1 MMDRKENDSVAEAQ
15 VNSTHTDREDSMI
28 LRPWIKPVFERI
40 PLNEALSG
48 GLPGLPDADGATGY
62 S

>member
-1 MMDRKENDSVAEAQ
+1 MDHKENDSAAKAQ
-15 VNSTHTDREDSMI
+15 VSSTHTDREGSMI
-28 LRPWIKPVFERI
+28 LRPWAKPVFERI

-48 GLPGLPDADGATGY
+48 GLPGLPDADGAVGY